1 MANTSEQIYGNVK
14 VIRNGSNKWGVTDL
28 EGNVIVP
35 FGKYAWI
42 DGFERGLARVRE
54 EGQIRYSPNVIFTIS
69 ADGKATSDKDEIRQL
84 QEEEYKAHPERF
96 SKWGIIN
103 EKGEEVLP
111 VEYEEIWNF
120 VGKDYDTIVVKKNS
134 IEQKIYFHDLNPN
147 LPKPDRSSQR
157 YTSSFDDYG
166 RNYGE
171 YAGSYAQDVMG
182 YSDDV
187 INDAFDGDPDAYWN
201 ID

>member
-1 MANTSEQIYGNVK
+1 MANISEKTYGCLK
-14 VIRNGSNKWGVTDL
+14 VVEKDSKYGVTDL
-28 EGNVIVP
+28 NGNIIVP

-42 DGFERGLARVRE
+42 DGFDKGLARVHGYGITKTKNGECHSYTVPFFIFDENNDIIANPNWNKE
-54 EGQIRYSPNVIFTIS
+54 E
-69 ADGKATSDKDEIRQL
+69 
-84 QEEEYKAHPERF
+84 QEVPA
-96 SKWGIIN
+96 KWGIIN

-111 VEYEEIWNF
+111 MEYDNIWKFYGKNRFSTRVEKD
-120 VGKDYDTIVVKKNS
+120 GKSRQV
-134 IEQKIYFHDLNPN
+134 YFHDLNPN
-147 LPKPDRSSQR
+147 LPKRGISQVGYSRS
-157 YTSSFDDYG
+157 YNGYG

>member
-1 MANTSEQIYGNVK
+1 MIEKICGNVK
-14 VIRNGSNKWGVTDL
+14 VVWQKGEYGVTDL
-28 EGNVIVP
+28 EGNIIVP

-42 DGFERGLARVRE
+42 DGFEQGLARVHGYGLTKTKNWVWANYTE
-54 EGQIRYSPNVIFTIS
+54 PFFMFDDNNNLVDNPNW
-69 ADGKATSDKDEIRQL
+69 KSDE
-84 QEEEYKAHPERF
+84 QEVS

-111 VEYEEIWNF
+111 MEYDNIWKFYGKNRFSTRVEKD
-120 VGKDYDTIVVKKNS
+120 GKS
-134 IEQKIYFHDLNPN
+134 RQIYFHDLNPN
-147 LPKPDRSSQR
+147 LPKRGIAQVESSRR
-157 YTSSFDDYG
+157 YNNYG
-166 RNYGE
+166 SNYGE

-187 INDAFDGDPDAYWN
+187 INDAFEGDPDAYWN

>member
-1 MANTSEQIYGNVK
+1 MANISEKTYGCLK
-14 VIRNGSNKWGVTDL
+14 VVEKDSKYGVTDL
-28 EGNVIVP
+28 NGNIIVP

-42 DGFERGLARVRE
+42 DGFDKGLARVHSYGITKTKNGECHSYTVPFFIFDENNDIIANPNWNKE
-54 EGQIRYSPNVIFTIS
+54 E
-69 ADGKATSDKDEIRQL
+69 
-84 QEEEYKAHPERF
+84 QEVPA
-96 SKWGIIN
+96 KWGIIN

-111 VEYEEIWNF
+111 MEYDNIWKFYGKNRFSTRVEKD
-120 VGKDYDTIVVKKNS
+120 GKSRQV
-134 IEQKIYFHDLNPN
+134 YFHDLNPN
-147 LPKPDRSSQR
+147 LPKRGISQVGYSRS
-157 YTSSFDDYG
+157 YNGYG

>member
-1 MANTSEQIYGNVK
+1 MGSIKENTSMNVK
-14 VIRNGSNKWGVTDL
+14 VLIKNDKNGVIDI
-28 EGNVIVP
+28 EGNVVVP

-42 DGFERGLARVRE
+42 DGFDHGLARVHSYGITKIKNGE
-54 EGQIRYSPNVIFTIS
+54 CHQYKVSPLKIV
-69 ADGKATSDKDEIRQL
+69 DGEIVANP
-84 QEEEYKAHPERF
+84 EYKGEKLQP

-111 VEYEEIWNF
+111 MEYDNIWKFYGKNRFSTRVEKD
-120 VGKDYDTIVVKKNS
+120 GKSRQV
-134 IEQKIYFHDLNPN
+134 YFHDLNPN
-147 LPKPDRSSQR
+147 LPKRGIAQVG
-157 YTSSFDDYG
+157 YTRNYNDYG